1 VHNIDHR
8 LLLVEI
14 KKSSSGNASA
24 SVSTVLIDSR
34 ITSAKMVGIF
44 FIHDPSSRLAAFFPI
59 VVRTEEV
66 QPDKHLSAAPLI
78 KTPPVGEM
86 RRVSRIRRD
95 VVFVPRCS
103 SYHCSGMV
111 LSKSFLHIVSLV
123 ALVLLTV
130 LSSSVASSR
139 DGSDA
144 IVILAHDMIGGE
156 EHSSSSIG
164 IPVSPSCWAS
174 AMIALL
180 GPSSPV
186 GTTDA
191 ASFCANL
198 PETSQKRLALELARC
213 HLEDMQKPLFQ
224 SPRMAEECSK
234 TSLMLIRSNESALRS
249 CLSGLTDAGEHAYT
263 HYMPYLQALCI
274 RKTQE
279 LFLRHQQ
286 SIKDDLAAEYAEMS
300 RSSIEHMESV
310 QQSTARHAE
319 ELNAKL
325 TDMPLAIQNQLA
337 DQLSELIGKELGER
351 LAQAMEQQTNQQS
364 EVFSEILG
372 NIQLQDLQRQQQHD
386 DWGHYQAGMFL
397 KQAQEMERQRDALR
411 ESRERIEDLS
421 SKVSKTSMT
430 MQPLVGLETFMKA
443 ATEGYSWISFL
454 LYFLAT
460 FNVVW
465 VMTRPARCHRFRLY
479 IFTVVITEAVMELA
493 MKLAVTHGLLDDV
506 DRLGWT
512 TELRRLALL
521 LECMTYVAGLLMSL
535 FIAASSGAVDKE
547 QILDALIDRHIAR
560 ISTKPVYHE
569 YEDFVADDDETP
581 HYPERSEIPSKR
593 SYEHPLLTQRVQHN
607 HVNPKV
613 SPVAAGGR
621 SRNATI
627 ESPPGYRPRHHRPL
641 VQRNARTSLSS
652 YGDGTRL
659 PHDEF
664 GQSPI
669 VIPPTPAQQQQ
680 QKQQYRS
687 TSSQQYGLPL
697 DFLVETID
705 PPPPAEESARREQQL
720 ETMKPTKVVSPHGGG
735 GRRRAA
741 ASPPD
746 EEPNAKKKTADL

>member
-1 VHNIDHR
+1 MST
-8 LLLVEI
+8 
-14 KKSSSGNASA
+14 SS
-24 SVSTVLIDSR
+24 
-34 ITSAKMVGIF
+34 
-44 FIHDPSSRLAAFFPI
+44 
-59 VVRTEEV
+59 VR
-66 QPDKHLSAAPLI
+66 
-78 KTPPVGEM
+78 
-86 RRVSRIRRD
+86 
-95 VVFVPRCS
+95 
-103 SYHCSGMV
+103 
-111 LSKSFLHIVSLV
+111 IVSLV

-144 IVILAHDMIGGE
+144 IVILAHDMVGGE

-164 IPVSPSCWAS
+164 IPVSPSCWAT
-174 AMIALL
+174 AMMALL
-180 GPSSPV
+180 GPSSPA
-186 GTTDA
+186 GTTTDA

-213 HLEDMQKPLFQ
+213 HLEDIQKPLFH
-224 SPRMAEECSK
+224 SPRKAEECSK
-234 TSLMLIRSNESALRS
+234 TNPMLRSTSNESSLRS
-249 CLSGLTDAGEHAYT
+249 CLAGLTDAGEHAYT

-274 RKTQE
+274 RKSQE

-310 QQSTARHAE
+310 HQTTARHAA

-351 LAQAMEQQTNQQS
+351 LGQAMEQQTNQQS

-372 NIQLQDLQRQQQHD
+372 NIQLQDLKRQQQHD

-421 SKVSKTSMT
+421 SKVSKTSMN
-430 MQPLVGLETFMKA
+430 MQPLVGLETFIKA

-479 IFTVVITEAVMELA
+479 VFAVVITEAVLELTL
-493 MKLAVTHGLLDDV
+493 KGAVQHGLLGEM

-521 LECMTYVAGLLMSL
+521 LECIAYLVGLLMSF
-535 FIAASSGAVDKE
+535 FIAASSDSVVKE
-547 QILDALIDRHIAR
+547 QFLDALIENHFAR
-560 ISTKPVYHE
+560 KSTKPVYHE
-569 YEDFVADDDETP
+569 YEDFVADDDEMP

-593 SYEHPLLTQRVQHN
+593 SYEHPLLTQRMQHN
-607 HVNPKV
+607 HIYPRV
-613 SPVAAGGR
+613 SPVAADGR
-621 SRNATI
+621 IRNAAI
-627 ESPPGYRPRHHRPL
+627 ESSPVYRPRHQKPL
-641 VQRNARTSLSS
+641 VQRIARTSIASH
-652 YGDGTRL
+652 GDGTIL
-659 PHDEF
+659 PHDDI
-664 GQSPI
+664 GQLSI
-669 VIPPTPAQQQQ
+669 VSPPTPGLQQQ
-680 QKQQYRS
+680 QKQQHRS
-687 TSSQQYGLPL
+687 TSRQQYGPMFDL
-697 DFLVETID
+697 FVETID
-705 PPPPAEESARREQQL
+705 PPPPAEAAARREQQQL
-720 ETMKPTKVVSPHGGG
+720 ETMKPTKVAAPHGGG

-741 ASPPD
+741 AAPPD
-746 EEPNAKKKTADL
+746 EEPKAKKKPADLSS

>member
-1 VHNIDHR
+1 
-8 LLLVEI
+8 
-14 KKSSSGNASA
+14 
-24 SVSTVLIDSR
+24 
-34 ITSAKMVGIF
+34 
-44 FIHDPSSRLAAFFPI
+44 
-59 VVRTEEV
+59 
-66 QPDKHLSAAPLI
+66 
-78 KTPPVGEM
+78 M

-95 VVFVPRCS
+95 VVFVPRS
-103 SYHCSGMV
+103 GHCSGMLNRSRV
-111 LSKSFLHIVSLV
+111 RIVVSLV

-130 LSSSVASSR
+130 LSSSFASSH

-144 IVILAHDMIGGE
+144 IVILAHDLIGGVKS
-156 EHSSSSIG
+156 SSSSIG
-164 IPVSPSCWAS
+164 IPVSPSCWAT
-174 AMIALL
+174 ALIALL
-180 GPSSPV
+180 GPSSPA

-213 HLEDMQKPLFQ
+213 HLEDIQKPLFH
-224 SPRMAEECSK
+224 SHWKAEECTK
-234 TSLMLIRSNESALRS
+234 TSPMLRGDESSLRS

-300 RSSIEHMESV
+300 RSSIERMESV
-310 QQSTARHAE
+310 HQTTARHAE

-325 TDMPLAIQNQLA
+325 ADMPLAIQNQLA

-421 SKVSKTSMT
+421 SKVSNTSIN
-430 MQPLVGLETFMKA
+430 MQPLVGLESFIKA

-460 FNVVW
+460 FNAVW
-465 VMTRPARCHRFRLY
+465 VMTRPERCHRFRLY
-479 IFTVVITEAVMELA
+479 IFAVVITEAVMELA
-493 MKLAVTHGLLDDV
+493 LKMAVTHGLLDEV
-506 DRLGWT
+506 DRLGLT

-521 LECMTYVAGLLMSL
+521 LECIAYLAGLLMSF
-535 FIAASSGAVDKE
+535 FIATSSDAVDKG
-547 QILDALIDRHIAR
+547 QILDALIEHHFAR
-560 ISTKPVYHE
+560 ISTKPVHHE
-569 YEDFVADDDETP
+569 YEDFVADDNETP
-581 HYPERSEIPSKR
+581 HYP
-593 SYEHPLLTQRVQHN
+593 QRVQQN
-607 HVNPKV
+607 HDNTRV

-621 SRNATI
+621 IRNTAI
-627 ESPPGYRPRHHRPL
+627 EISPGYRPR
-641 VQRNARTSLSS
+641 QRFARTSISS
-652 YGDGTRL
+652 YGDGTRR
-659 PHDEF
+659 PHDDI
-664 GQSPI
+664 GQSPV

-680 QKQQYRS
+680 QQKTQYSS
-687 TSSQQYGLPL
+687 TSSQQCGPPF
-697 DFLVETID
+697 DFFVESID
-705 PPPPAEESARREQQL
+705 PQPPAEEAARREQQL
-720 ETMKPTKVVSPHGGG
+720 ETTNTTKVAPHGG

-741 ASPPD
+741 AAPPD